1 MPSKTVR
8 ISAEAKEILQG
19 LSNQTGR
26 KMQEILS
33 EAVEY
38 YRRQHFLQEANAA
51 FVALRADPEAWT
63 SEKEERAAWDVAL
76 SDGLQDS

>member
-19 LSNQTGR
+19 LSNRTGR

-33 EAVEY
+33 EAIES

-51 FVALRADPEAWT
+51 FAKLRAEQDAWA
-63 SEKEERAAWDVAL
+63 SEKEERAAWDAAV